1 MLVAIGAYVL
11 AVGPQPSVIR
21 AGVAGAL
28 ASLAWLSGRQRDR
41 WYALLVAAVVLL
53 AWNPY
58 NALDPG
64 FQLSFA
70 AVLSIF
76 VLVPRFQRV
85 LEGYPLPSLLRAPV
99 AISAAC
105 GLGTAPVSLVPVPRD
120 SRCSPFRRTPPLLRR
135 SRRCSGSRSCARSSR
150 RSCTARRC

>member
-1 MLVAIGAYVL
+1 MSWSSRQGCWSWPGCSAFRGSPRGVGGPPPSPPSGVAAEVGALVAIAAYVL

-21 AGVAGAL
+21 AGVGGAL

-76 VLVPRFQRV
+76 VLAPRFQ
-85 LEGYPLPSLLRAPV
+85 
-99 AISAAC
+99 
-105 GLGTAPVSLVPVPRD
+105 
-120 SRCSPFRRTPPLLRR
+120 
-135 SRRCSGSRSCARSSR
+135 
-150 RSCTARRC
+150 